1 MTRRRWERVLW
12 AAAMGVAL
20 GGWLRWRDA
29 VPGGASIPAGVAAA
43 PGDPPRPAASRL
55 AAAGRSLAA
64 TNPFRLDRVP
74 APVGYS
80 RPLAGGPMGMGTLPP
95 PPTYTPPPPPR
106 PALAVTGIVGPP
118 WQALLEG
125 VPGRE
130 GAVAV
135 RAGTVLGDLR
145 VRSVTRDRVLVADA
159 DTSWTLSVRKPWQH

>member
-12 AAAMGVAL
+12 AAALAVAL

-29 VPGGASIPAGVAAA
+29 VPRVRPVPAGVAGA
-43 PGDPPRPAASRL
+43 PGDPPRPAPGRL
-55 AAAGRSLAA
+55 AAAARSVAA
-64 TNPFRLDRVP
+64 ANPFRLDRVP

-80 RPLAGGPMGMGTLPP
+80 RPLAGPMGMGTMPP

-145 VRSVTRDRVLVADA
+145 VRSVTRDRVVVAGA
-159 DTSWTLSVRKPWQH
+159 DTSWTLSVRKPWQQ